1 MKRPFRVLI
10 WYYRRSYIG
19 YLLLLFLACYI
30 GFMPNAP
37 EMRFLSPFMIPWV
50 LLGLLFL
57 NLPFVA
63 AVGRRLTLSER
74 ARQNHALEHGTIH
87 FLNQRYERTRRLGGS
102 AGPEGFR
109 LIGAKHAED
118 ITEAFDQLISLP
130 FEEMRKVVVQQKCG
144 SRIIVAQGL
153 GIFLLLV
160 TTLVFWIF
168 QPGPIVVVLV
178 LLLQLLLFLTLRRPL
193 GNWLQRASLLST
205 DFSAAR
211 ISSIRKV
218 KAKKYFERAPVYFVR
233 TSIVPIATDE
243 QESK

>member
-1 MKRPFRVLI
+1 MVWPFRILI

-19 YLLLLFLACYI
+19 YSLLLLLACCI

-37 EMRFLSPFMIPWV
+37 EIRFLAPFLIPWT

-102 AGPEGFR
+102 AEREGFR
-109 LIGAKHAED
+109 LIGAKHAQD
-118 ITEAFDQLISLP
+118 IHEAFNQLISLP
-130 FEEMRKVVVQQKCG
+130 LEEMQKVIVQQKCG

-153 GIFLLLV
+153 GICLLLV
-160 TTLVFWIF
+160 TTLALWIF
-168 QPGPIVVVLV
+168 KPEPIIVV
-178 LLLQLLLFLTLRRPL
+178 LLLVSQLLLFLVLRRPL

-205 DFSAAR
+205 DFSAAK

-218 KAKKYFERAPVYFVR
+218 RAKKHFERAPVYFVR
-233 TSIVPIATDE
+233 TMI
-243 QESK
+243 ESKEP